1 MPVALNRDIRKTLND
16 VVRKARVAAEEGA
29 QTALR
34 QLGVADA
41 KRPSWLSEADAS
53 LRVRLRAHARTL
65 GDALDT
71 GDPSRMPRLVREI
84 AYAHWHRA
92 LFARFL
98 LENGL
103 LVDVEAG
110 NAPVRPDELR
120 EIAEAEG
127 RDVAEVAAEF
137 AGPMLP
143 EIFPKDDP
151 VLALT
156 LPPETRQRLSE
167 LVDGLPAQTFKA
179 DDSLGWTYQFWQE
192 DRKKKVNVS
201 EVKIGA
207 DELPAVT
214 QLFTEDYMVLFLL
227 ENTLGGWWAGK
238 RLAEDPGLARDAADE
253 DELRRK
259 LSLPGYAWTYLRF
272 VREDDVWRPA
282 AGTFPGWPQQAA
294 GVTVLDPCMGSGHFL
309 VFALDILV
317 ALRKAEEGL
326 DDEAAVM
333 AVLRDNLHG
342 LEVDPRCTQIAA
354 FALALAAWK
363 RLGGVRSLPTLHL
376 ACSGLAIGM
385 GKAEFVHLA
394 EEIAEAEGFA
404 GGPADLLGRERNP
417 MEEQALARR
426 RGGLERLHDLFAQ
439 APILG
444 SLIDP
449 RRALGDYGTLFSE
462 GFEGLATTIGK
473 VLGRTDSNP
482 EIREA
487 AVTAQGLVKATDLLS
502 RRVTLVATNVPY
514 LGNGDFSLDL
524 KRYIEAHHRKSKADL
539 AAAMI
544 ERTLFSHKASTAA
557 VVFPQNILFLPAYSK
572 FRESILSDTKI
583 DFLVTLGEEA
593 WESFG
598 KRGPLATLASFSL
611 QKTDLPHF
619 VLDATKLSDI
629 PAKKNLIQSG
639 SLGTISQEDQRAH
652 PDARILTS
660 VMGKG
665 STLDRH
671 ALSLAGILNGD
682 SDKFKRKTWEFD
694 VKPSTWV
701 FQQTAPS
708 NETGCGGLT
717 DLIYFDEDN
726 GHLRE
731 DETIR
736 RDKLHNSDQ
745 RGNAAWGKRGVAV
758 GQMRSLPRA
767 PYYGEKFDSNV
778 AVIVPRNAEDV
789 EWISEFVFSDQFVER
804 SRKLESRKNITNA
817 TFGKVIVEEGEQLT
831 FAGSRLP
838 PKTSYTCN
846 PTQWLFDGHP
856 RGSADP
862 NTLDSKNQATR
873 PGMAEHP
880 LQVAVARLLGYRWP
894 RQTGSSFMDCPAVEE
909 FDEIDGAGVV
919 DADGI
924 VCLPAIHGEPTA
936 HERVRA
942 VLRAAWGTEWADGVV
957 RACLEAEGWDKDLES
972 WLADGFFEGHCKL
985 FHQTP
990 FIWHIWDGMKGGFSA
1005 LANYHKLCAP
1015 NGEGRRL
1022 LEKLRD
1028 TYLGE
1033 WIRTQRRLFMSGD
1046 ATAEDR
1052 FAAAEHLRD
1061 ALTAII
1067 EGNPPYDIFVR
1078 WKPLHQQPIGW
1089 EPDIDD
1095 GVRLNI
1101 RPFLAATTWR
1111 AKAKKACILRVLPA
1125 VKKHEGADRG
1135 GEPYR
1140 EKDDYPWFWAEDH
1153 DVETL
1158 DFAGGPE
1165 FKGRRYN
1172 DFHFTRP
1179 FKQAAR
1185 DRRASRRQ
1193 SGSEAAE

>member
-103 LVDVEAG
+103 LVDVEAR
-110 NAPVRPDELR
+110 NAPVRRDELR

-156 LPPETRQRLSE
+156 LPPETRQRLSD

-192 DRKKKVNVS
+192 DRKKKVNES

-227 ENTLGGWWAGK
+227 ENTLGAWWAGK
-238 RLAEDPGLARDAADE
+238 KLSEDPGLARDAADE
-253 DELRRK
+253 DELRRR
-259 LSLPGYAWTYLRF
+259 LSPPGYTWTYLRF
-272 VREDDVWRPA
+272 VREEDVWRPA
-282 AGTFPGWPQQAA
+282 AGTFPGWPKQAA
-294 GVTVLDPCMGSGHFL
+294 EITVLDPCMGSGHFL

-317 ALRKAEEGL
+317 ALRKAEERL

-342 LEVDPRCTQIAA
+342 LEIDARCTQIAA

-363 RLGGVRSLPTLHL
+363 RVGGVRPLPKLHL

-385 GKAEFVHLA
+385 GRAEFVRLA
-394 EEIAEAEGFA
+394 ERIAEAEGFA

-417 MEEQALARR
+417 MEQRALARR
-426 RGGLERLHDLFAQ
+426 RGALERLYDLFAQ
-439 APILG
+439 APVLG

-449 RRALGDYGTLFSE
+449 RRALGDYGTLFSA
-462 GFEGLATTIGK
+462 GFDGLADVVGKVLTRSDGDPDVREAVVIAEGLAKAAELLARQFTLIVTNVPFLTRSKHGDTLRRHLDSHHDDAK
-473 VLGRTDSNP
+473 GDLATAMVSRQLRQRSEGGSVFVVTHQSWHFLDAFSKFRTRLLRHHRLALLVNLGPSAFNDMNWWASKTGLTGFDTLAPLPVSGMGLDLGEHRDFSEKSRRVCCHGITPVTNSEQLRNP
-482 EIREA
+482 DARFI
-487 AVTAQGLVKATDLLS
+487 VGGSGSGDLLS
-502 RRVTLVATNVPY
+502 RYAESYQGVSPADAPHFARHFWEQPLLAGDWTPWQSTTEITQPFAGREQILSIGHELKKAAEAGKAFIRGESAWKKRGVVISQMGSLPASLYSGNAFDTNCAVLMP
-514 LGNGDFSLDL
+514 
-524 KRYIEAHHRKSKADL
+524 RKEDDL
-539 AAAMI
+539 AAIWCYCSSSEYA
-544 ERTLFSHKASTAA
+544 AA
-557 VVFPQNILFLPAYSK
+557 V
-572 FRESILSDTKI
+572 RRI
-583 DFLVTLGEEA
+583 D
-593 WESFG
+593 
-598 KRGPLATLASFSL
+598 
-611 QKTDLPHF
+611 Q
-619 VLDATKLSDI
+619 
-629 PAKKNLIQSG
+629 
-639 SLGTISQEDQRAH
+639 
-652 PDARILTS
+652 
-660 VMGKG
+660 
-665 STLDRH
+665 
-671 ALSLAGILNGD
+671 AL
-682 SDKFKRKTWEFD
+682 K
-694 VKPSTWV
+694 V
-701 FQQTAPS
+701 
-708 NETGCGGLT
+708 
-717 DLIYFDEDN
+717 
-726 GHLRE
+726 
-731 DETIR
+731 
-736 RDKLHNSDQ
+736 
-745 RGNAAWGKRGVAV
+745 
-758 GQMRSLPRA
+758 
-767 PYYGEKFDSNV
+767 
-778 AVIVPRNAEDV
+778 
-789 EWISEFVFSDQFVER
+789 
-804 SRKLESRKNITNA
+804 TNA
-817 TFGKVIVEEGEQLT
+817 SLVKIPFDLVHWRRIADERYPDG
-831 FAGSRLP
+831 LP
-838 PKTSYTCN
+838 KPYSNN

-856 RGSADP
+856 RGSEEP
-862 NTLDSKNQATR
+862 NAPHSENPSTR
-873 PGMAEHP
+873 PGLAEHP

-894 RQTGSSFMDCPAVEE
+894 RQTGSSFLDAPAIEGP
-909 FDEIDGAGVV
+909 DDIDKAGAV

-924 VCLPAIHGEPTA
+924 VCLPAVHGEPAA
-936 HERVRA
+936 HERVRTL
-942 VLRAAWGTEWADGVV
+942 LRGAWGAGWADGIE
-957 RACLEAEGWDKDLES
+957 RACLQAEDWDKDLES
-972 WLADGFFEGHCKL
+972 WLADGFFEAHCKL

-990 FIWHIWDGMKGGFSA
+990 FIWHIWDGVKGGFSA
-1005 LANYHKLCAP
+1005 LVNYHRLCAP

-1033 WIRTQRRLFMSGD
+1033 WIGTQRRLITSGD

-1052 FAAAEHLRD
+1052 LAAAEQLRGE
-1061 ALTAII
+1061 LTAII
-1067 EGNPPYDIFVR
+1067 EGKPPYDIFVR
-1078 WKPLHQQPIGW
+1078 WKPLHRQPIGW

-1101 RPFLAATTWR
+1101 RPFLTATTWR
-1111 AKAKKACILRVLPA
+1111 AKAKKACILRVMPG

-1135 GEPYR
+1135 SEPYR

-1172 DFHFTRP
+1172 DFHFTRS

-1185 DRRASRRQ
+1185 DRKASRRPP
-1193 SGSEAAE
+1193 GSEAAE